1 MKSIYLDNSATTR
14 TDDDVLQA
22 MLPYFSESY
31 GNPSSIYKIGRDNK
45 KAIEEAREKV
55 AKVLNC
61 EPQEIYF
68 TAGGSESDNT
78 ALRGIAYANRNK
90 GNHII
95 TSKIEH
101 PAVLE
106 TCKQLEKEGFEVS
119 YIGVD
124 ENGILD
130 LGELKSAI
138 KPTTTLI
145 SIMFANNEIGTI
157 QPIKEIGELARN
169 RGIAFHTDA
178 VQAVG
183 SVRIDVQELNIDALS
198 ISGHKFYGPK
208 GIGALYVRKGIKFDK
223 FVNGGHQERN
233 KRAGTENVP
242 GIVGLGKAIEIAYR
256 DFDEHT
262 KQIKTLR
269 DYYVSQVIQRI
280 PYIKVN
286 GDMEKRLPGNS
297 NISFR
302 FIEGEGLLLNL
313 DLKGICASSGS
324 ACTSGSLDPSHV
336 LLAIGL
342 PHEIA
347 HGSLRISIGKYN
359 TKEEI
364 DYLIDSLV
372 EIVQRLRDMSPLWE
386 KFIEEENK

>member
-1 MKSIYLDNSATTR
+1 MKNIYFDNAATTKL
-14 TDDDVLQA
+14 DDEVLKE
-22 MLPYFSESY
+22 MLPYLKDNY
-31 GNPSSIYKIGRDNK
+31 GNPSSIYKLGREAR
-45 KAIEEAREKV
+45 KAIEDSREKI

-61 EPQEIYF
+61 KANEIYF

-78 ALRGIAYANRNK
+78 AIKGIAKANKKR

-106 TCKQLEKEGFEVS
+106 TCKQLEKEGFEIT
-119 YIGVD
+119 YISVD
-124 ENGILD
+124 EKGIVD
-130 LGELKSAI
+130 LEELKKSI
-138 KPTTTLI
+138 KPTTILI
-145 SIMFANNEIGTI
+145 TIMFANNEIGTI
-157 QPIKEIGELARN
+157 QPIEEIGKIAKRN
-169 RGIAFHTDA
+169 NIYFHTDS

-183 SVRIDVQELNIDALS
+183 SIKIDVQKLNIDSLS
-198 ISGHKFYGPK
+198 LSGHKFYGPK
-208 GIGALYVRKGIKFDK
+208 GVGALYVKTGVPFEKFIS
-223 FVNGGHQERN
+223 GGHQERN
-233 KRAGTENVP
+233 KRAGTENVA
-242 GIVGLGKAIEIAYR
+242 GIVGIGKAIELAYENL
-256 DFDEHT
+256 DEYN
-262 KQIKTLR
+262 KKIKELR
-269 DYYVSQVIQRI
+269 DYYVKQVEEKI
-280 PYIKVN
+280 PYIKIN

-313 DLKGICASSGS
+313 DLKGICVSSGS

-347 HGSLRISIGKYN
+347 HGSLRVSIGKYN

-364 DYLIDSLV
+364 DYLIENLM
-372 EIVQRLRDMSPLWE
+372 EIVTRLREMSPLWE
-386 KFIEEENK
+386 RFMLV

>member
-1 MKSIYLDNSATTR
+1 MKNIYFDNAATTKL
-14 TDDDVLQA
+14 DDEVLKE
-22 MLPYFSESY
+22 MLPYLKDNY
-31 GNPSSIYKIGRDNK
+31 GNPSSIYKLGREAR
-45 KAIEEAREKV
+45 KAIEDSREKI

-61 EPQEIYF
+61 KANEIYF

-78 ALRGIAYANRNK
+78 AIKGIAKANKKR

-106 TCKQLEKEGFEVS
+106 TCKQLEKEGFEIT
-119 YIGVD
+119 YISVD
-124 ENGILD
+124 EKGIVD
-130 LGELKSAI
+130 LEELKKSI
-138 KPTTTLI
+138 KPTTILI
-145 SIMFANNEIGTI
+145 TIMFANNEIGTI
-157 QPIKEIGELARN
+157 QPIEEIGK
-169 RGIAFHTDA
+169 IAKGNNIYFHTDS

-183 SVRIDVQELNIDALS
+183 SIKIDVQKLNIDSLS
-198 ISGHKFYGPK
+198 LSGHKFYGPK
-208 GIGALYVRKGIKFDK
+208 GDGALYVKTGVPFEKFIS
-223 FVNGGHQERN
+223 GGHQERN
-233 KRAGTENVP
+233 KRAGTENVA
-242 GIVGLGKAIEIAYR
+242 GIVGIGKAIELAYENL
-256 DFDEHT
+256 DEYN
-262 KQIKTLR
+262 KKIKELR
-269 DYYVSQVIQRI
+269 DYYVKQVEEKI
-280 PYIKVN
+280 PYIKIN

-347 HGSLRISIGKYN
+347 HGSLRVSIGKYN

-364 DYLIDSLV
+364 DYLIENLM
-372 EIVQRLRDMSPLWE
+372 EIVTRLREMSPLWE
-386 KFIEEENK
+386 KFMTV

>member
-1 MKSIYLDNSATTR
+1 MKNIYFDNAATTKL
-14 TDDDVLQA
+14 DDEVLKE
-22 MLPYFSESY
+22 MLPYLKDNY
-31 GNPSSIYKIGRDNK
+31 GNPSSIYKLGREAR
-45 KAIEEAREKV
+45 KAIEDSREKI

-61 EPQEIYF
+61 KANEIYF

-78 ALRGIAYANRNK
+78 AIKGIAKANKNR

-106 TCKQLEKEGFEVS
+106 TCKQLEKEGFEIT
-119 YIGVD
+119 YISVD
-124 ENGILD
+124 EKGIVD
-130 LGELKSAI
+130 LEELKKSI
-138 KPTTTLI
+138 KPTTILI
-145 SIMFANNEIGTI
+145 TIMFANNEIGTI
-157 QPIKEIGELARN
+157 QPIEEIGK
-169 RGIAFHTDA
+169 IAKGNNIYFHTDS

-183 SVRIDVQELNIDALS
+183 SIKIDVQKLNIDSLS
-198 ISGHKFYGPK
+198 LSGHKFYGPK
-208 GIGALYVRKGIKFDK
+208 GVGALYVKTGVPFEKFIS
-223 FVNGGHQERN
+223 GGHQERN
-233 KRAGTENVP
+233 KRAGTENVA
-242 GIVGLGKAIEIAYR
+242 GIVGIGKAIELAYENL
-256 DFDEHT
+256 DEYN
-262 KQIKTLR
+262 KKIKELR
-269 DYYVSQVIQRI
+269 DYYVKQVEEKI
-280 PYIKVN
+280 PYIKIN

-347 HGSLRISIGKYN
+347 HGSLRVSIGKYN

-364 DYLIDSLV
+364 DYLIENLM
-372 EIVQRLRDMSPLWE
+372 EIVTRLREMSPLWE
-386 KFIEEENK
+386 RFMLV

>member
-1 MKSIYLDNSATTR
+1 MKNIYFDNAATTKL
-14 TDDDVLQA
+14 DDEVLKE
-22 MLPYFSESY
+22 MLPYLKDNY
-31 GNPSSIYKIGRDNK
+31 GNPSSIYKLGREAR
-45 KAIEEAREKV
+45 KAIEDSREKI

-61 EPQEIYF
+61 KANEIYF

-78 ALRGIAYANRNK
+78 AIKGIAKANKKR

-106 TCKQLEKEGFEVS
+106 TCKQLEKEGFEIT
-119 YIGVD
+119 YISVD
-124 ENGILD
+124 EKGIVNLE
-130 LGELKSAI
+130 ELKKSI
-138 KPTTTLI
+138 KPTTILI
-145 SIMFANNEIGTI
+145 TIMFANNEIGTI
-157 QPIKEIGELARN
+157 QPIEEIGK
-169 RGIAFHTDA
+169 IAKENNIYFHTDS

-183 SVRIDVQELNIDALS
+183 SIKIDVQKLNIDSLS
-198 ISGHKFYGPK
+198 LSGHKFYGPK
-208 GIGALYVRKGIKFDK
+208 GVGALYVKTGIPFEKFIS
-223 FVNGGHQERN
+223 GGHQERN
-233 KRAGTENVP
+233 KRAGTENVA
-242 GIVGLGKAIEIAYR
+242 GIVGIGKAIELAYENL
-256 DFDEHT
+256 DEYN
-262 KQIKTLR
+262 KKIKELR
-269 DYYVSQVIQRI
+269 DYYVKQVEEKI
-280 PYIKVN
+280 PYIKIN

-324 ACTSGSLDPSHV
+324 ACTSGSLEPSHV

-347 HGSLRISIGKYN
+347 HGSLRVSIGKYN

-364 DYLIDSLV
+364 DYLIENLM
-372 EIVQRLRDMSPLWE
+372 EIVTRLREMSPLWE
-386 KFIEEENK
+386 RFMLV

>member
-1 MKSIYLDNSATTR
+1 MKNIYFDNAATTKL
-14 TDDDVLQA
+14 DDEVLKE
-22 MLPYFSESY
+22 MLPYLKDNY
-31 GNPSSIYKIGRDNK
+31 GNPSSIYELGREAR
-45 KAIEEAREKV
+45 KAIEDSREKI

-61 EPQEIYF
+61 KANEIYF

-78 ALRGIAYANRNK
+78 AIKGIAKANKKR

-106 TCKQLEKEGFEVS
+106 TCKQLEKVGFEIT
-119 YIGVD
+119 YISVD
-124 ENGILD
+124 EKGIVD
-130 LGELKSAI
+130 LKELKKSI
-138 KPTTTLI
+138 KPTTILI
-145 SIMFANNEIGTI
+145 TIMFANNEIGTI
-157 QPIKEIGELARN
+157 QPIEEIGK
-169 RGIAFHTDA
+169 IAKENNIYFHTDS

-183 SVRIDVQELNIDALS
+183 SIKIDVQKLNIDSLS
-198 ISGHKFYGPK
+198 LSGHKFYGPK
-208 GIGALYVRKGIKFDK
+208 GVGALYVKTGVPFEKFIS
-223 FVNGGHQERN
+223 GGHQERN
-233 KRAGTENVP
+233 KRAGTENVA
-242 GIVGLGKAIEIAYR
+242 GIVGIGKAIELAYENL
-256 DFDEHT
+256 DEYN
-262 KQIKTLR
+262 KKIKELR
-269 DYYVSQVIQRI
+269 DYYVKQVEEKI
-280 PYIKVN
+280 PYIKIN

-324 ACTSGSLDPSHV
+324 ACTSGSLEPSHV

-347 HGSLRISIGKYN
+347 HGSLRVSIGKYN

-364 DYLIDSLV
+364 DYLIENLM
-372 EIVQRLRDMSPLWE
+372 EIVTRLREMSPLWE
-386 KFIEEENK
+386 RFMLV

>member
-1 MKSIYLDNSATTR
+1 MKNIYFDNAATTKL
-14 TDDDVLQA
+14 DDEVLKE
-22 MLPYFSESY
+22 MLPYLKDNY
-31 GNPSSIYKIGRDNK
+31 GNPSSIYKLGREAR
-45 KAIEEAREKV
+45 KAIEDSREKI

-61 EPQEIYF
+61 KANEIYF

-78 ALRGIAYANRNK
+78 AIKGIAKANKKR

-106 TCKQLEKEGFEVS
+106 TCKQLEKEGFKIT
-119 YIGVD
+119 YISVD
-124 ENGILD
+124 EKGIVD
-130 LGELKSAI
+130 LEELKKSI
-138 KPTTTLI
+138 KPTTILI
-145 SIMFANNEIGTI
+145 TIMFANNEIGTI
-157 QPIKEIGELARN
+157 QPIEEIGK
-169 RGIAFHTDA
+169 IAKENNIYFHTDS

-183 SVRIDVQELNIDALS
+183 SIKIDVQKLNIDSLS
-198 ISGHKFYGPK
+198 LSGHKFYGPK
-208 GIGALYVRKGIKFDK
+208 GVGALYVKTGIPFEKFIS
-223 FVNGGHQERN
+223 GGHQERN
-233 KRAGTENVP
+233 KRAGTENVA
-242 GIVGLGKAIEIAYR
+242 GIVGIGKAIELAYENL
-256 DFDEHT
+256 DEYN
-262 KQIKTLR
+262 KKIKELR
-269 DYYVSQVIQRI
+269 DYYVKQVEEKI
-280 PYIKVN
+280 PYIKIN

-324 ACTSGSLDPSHV
+324 ACTSGSLEPSHV

-347 HGSLRISIGKYN
+347 HGSLRVSIGKYN

-364 DYLIDSLV
+364 DYLIENLM
-372 EIVQRLRDMSPLWE
+372 EIVTRLREMSPLWE
-386 KFIEEENK
+386 RFMLV

>member
-1 MKSIYLDNSATTR
+1 MKNIYFDNAATTKL
-14 TDDDVLQA
+14 DDEVLKE
-22 MLPYFSESY
+22 MLPYLKDNY
-31 GNPSSIYKIGRDNK
+31 GNPSSIYKLGREAR
-45 KAIEEAREKV
+45 KAIEDSREKI

-61 EPQEIYF
+61 KANEIYF

-78 ALRGIAYANRNK
+78 AIKGIAKANKKR

-106 TCKQLEKEGFEVS
+106 TCKQLEKEGFEIT
-119 YIGVD
+119 YISVD
-124 ENGILD
+124 EKGIVD
-130 LGELKSAI
+130 LEELKKSI
-138 KPTTTLI
+138 KPTTILI
-145 SIMFANNEIGTI
+145 TIMFANNEIGTI
-157 QPIKEIGELARN
+157 QPIEEIGK
-169 RGIAFHTDA
+169 IAKGNNIYFHTDS

-183 SVRIDVQELNIDALS
+183 SIKIDVQKLNIDSLS
-198 ISGHKFYGPK
+198 LSGHKFYGPK
-208 GIGALYVRKGIKFDK
+208 GVGALYVKTGVPFEKFIS
-223 FVNGGHQERN
+223 GGHQERN
-233 KRAGTENVP
+233 KRAGTENVA
-242 GIVGLGKAIEIAYR
+242 GIVGIGKAIELAYENL
-256 DFDEHT
+256 DEYN
-262 KQIKTLR
+262 KKIKELR
-269 DYYVSQVIQRI
+269 DYYVKQVEEKI
-280 PYIKVN
+280 PYIKIN

-313 DLKGICASSGS
+313 DLKGVCASSGS

-347 HGSLRISIGKYN
+347 HGSLRVSIGKYN

-364 DYLIDSLV
+364 DYLIENLM
-372 EIVQRLRDMSPLWE
+372 EIVTRLREMSPLWE
-386 KFIEEENK
+386 KFMTV

>member
-1 MKSIYLDNSATTR
+1 MKNIYFDNAATTKL
-14 TDDDVLQA
+14 DDEVLKE
-22 MLPYFSESY
+22 MLPYLKDNY
-31 GNPSSIYKIGRDNK
+31 GNPSSIYKLGREAR
-45 KAIEEAREKV
+45 KAIEDSREKI

-61 EPQEIYF
+61 KANEIYF

-78 ALRGIAYANRNK
+78 AIKGIAKANKKR

-106 TCKQLEKEGFEVS
+106 TCKQLEKEGFEIT
-119 YIGVD
+119 YISVD
-124 ENGILD
+124 EKGIID
-130 LGELKSAI
+130 LEELKKSI
-138 KPTTTLI
+138 KPTTILI
-145 SIMFANNEIGTI
+145 TIMFANNEIGTI
-157 QPIKEIGELARN
+157 QPIEEIGK
-169 RGIAFHTDA
+169 IAKGNNIYFHTDS

-183 SVRIDVQELNIDALS
+183 SIKIDVQKLNIDSLS
-198 ISGHKFYGPK
+198 LSGHKFYGPK
-208 GIGALYVRKGIKFDK
+208 GVGALYVKTGVPFEKFIS
-223 FVNGGHQERN
+223 GGHQERN
-233 KRAGTENVP
+233 KRAGTENVA
-242 GIVGLGKAIEIAYR
+242 GIVGIGKAIELAYENL
-256 DFDEHT
+256 DEYN
-262 KQIKTLR
+262 KKIKELR
-269 DYYVSQVIQRI
+269 DYYVKQVEEKI
-280 PYIKVN
+280 PYIKIN

-347 HGSLRISIGKYN
+347 HGSLRVSIGKYN

-364 DYLIDSLV
+364 DYLIENLM
-372 EIVQRLRDMSPLWE
+372 EIVTRLREMSPLWE
-386 KFIEEENK
+386 RFMLV

>member
-1 MKSIYLDNSATTR
+1 MKNIYFDNAATTKL
-14 TDDDVLQA
+14 DDEVLKE
-22 MLPYFSESY
+22 MLPYLKDNY
-31 GNPSSIYKIGRDNK
+31 GNPSSIYKLGREAR
-45 KAIEEAREKV
+45 KAIEDSREKI

-61 EPQEIYF
+61 KANEIYF

-78 ALRGIAYANRNK
+78 AIKGIAKANKKR

-106 TCKQLEKEGFEVS
+106 TCKQLEKEGFEIT
-119 YIGVD
+119 YISVD
-124 ENGILD
+124 EKGIVD
-130 LGELKSAI
+130 LEELKKSI
-138 KPTTTLI
+138 KPTTILI
-145 SIMFANNEIGTI
+145 TIMFANNEIGTI
-157 QPIKEIGELARN
+157 QPIEEIGK
-169 RGIAFHTDA
+169 IAKENNIYFHTDS

-183 SVRIDVQELNIDALS
+183 SIKIDVQKLNIDSLS
-198 ISGHKFYGPK
+198 LSGHKFYGPK
-208 GIGALYVRKGIKFDK
+208 GVGALYVKTGIPFEKFIS
-223 FVNGGHQERN
+223 GGHQERN
-233 KRAGTENVP
+233 KRAGTENVA
-242 GIVGLGKAIEIAYR
+242 GIVGIGKAIELAYENL
-256 DFDEHT
+256 DEYN
-262 KQIKTLR
+262 KKIKELR
-269 DYYVSQVIQRI
+269 DYYVKQVEEKI
-280 PYIKVN
+280 PYIKIN

-324 ACTSGSLDPSHV
+324 ACTSGSLEPSHV

-347 HGSLRISIGKYN
+347 HGSLRVSIGKYN

-364 DYLIDSLV
+364 DYLIENLM
-372 EIVQRLRDMSPLWE
+372 EIVTRLREMSPLWE
-386 KFIEEENK
+386 RFMLV

>member
-1 MKSIYLDNSATTR
+1 MKNIYFDNAATTKL
-14 TDDDVLQA
+14 DDEVLKE
-22 MLPYFSESY
+22 MLPYLKDNY
-31 GNPSSIYKIGRDNK
+31 GNPSSIYKLGREAR
-45 KAIEEAREKV
+45 KAIEDSREKI

-61 EPQEIYF
+61 KANEIYF

-78 ALRGIAYANRNK
+78 AIKGIAKANKKR

-106 TCKQLEKEGFEVS
+106 TCKQLEKEGFEIT
-119 YIGVD
+119 YISVD
-124 ENGILD
+124 EKGIID
-130 LGELKSAI
+130 LEELKKSI
-138 KPTTTLI
+138 KPTTILI
-145 SIMFANNEIGTI
+145 TIMFANNEIGTI
-157 QPIKEIGELARN
+157 QPIEEIGKIAKRN
-169 RGIAFHTDA
+169 NIYFHTDS

-183 SVRIDVQELNIDALS
+183 SIKIDVQKLNIDSLS
-198 ISGHKFYGPK
+198 LSGHKFYGPK
-208 GIGALYVRKGIKFDK
+208 GVGALYVKTGVPFEKFIS
-223 FVNGGHQERN
+223 GGHQERN
-233 KRAGTENVP
+233 KRAGTENVA
-242 GIVGLGKAIEIAYR
+242 GIVGIGKAIELAYENL
-256 DFDEHT
+256 DEYN
-262 KQIKTLR
+262 KKIKELR
-269 DYYVSQVIQRI
+269 DYYVKQVEEKI
-280 PYIKVN
+280 PYIKIN

-347 HGSLRISIGKYN
+347 HGSLRVSIGKYN

-364 DYLIDSLV
+364 DYLIENLM
-372 EIVQRLRDMSPLWE
+372 EIVTRLREMSPLWE
-386 KFIEEENK
+386 RFMLV